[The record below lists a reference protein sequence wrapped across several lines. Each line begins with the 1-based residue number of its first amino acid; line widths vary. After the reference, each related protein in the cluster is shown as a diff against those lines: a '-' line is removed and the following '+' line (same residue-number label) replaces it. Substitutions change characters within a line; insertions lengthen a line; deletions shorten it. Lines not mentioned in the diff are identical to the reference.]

1 MVNKEALILPLA
13 ILFLLL
19 ITPCSICQLYYP
31 LAPPFNEFQYL
42 CHSRGTGYYS
52 YSYDIYRGMLK
63 GYCTSTKNI
72 GSLLDEAD
80 LTLFLNGVFSSPFNG
95 FIKSLRIRYTFKGK
109 LYVKSICLP
118 NTFSAMAEVGLYV
131 DFTNLRVTLTSKTL
145 TLYYSGED
153 EYIFY
158 DVGKRV
164 FKDVNLKVSKGDL
177 VAFSVILSIRS
188 ISTGALEDYAY
199 SLADFM
205 SGDYGLLI
213 SLSIEYL
220 EDSYIIGSI
229 NASKAYVS
237 DNILIDGYL
246 VNSNGNGIAQ
256 STIKLYIDDNYI
268 SSTYTDSNGHFTFS
282 YTIPIDIASG
292 ERKFK
297 VLFEGNNYYSSS
309 AKEFTVIIP
318 SFSLSASKYSLRIP
332 VGSIRYID
340 LYIND
345 LYGYDLPVE
354 INVAAP
360 PDWLDYGLLGN
371 NPSDPPFQLYLYFI
385 ARDVGEA
392 EIEISANGPDGQAKR
407 IILHIEGFMEPTYTI
422 SVTPEINEVFQS
434 SSIQYSVVITPING
448 YEGNINL
455 YLEHGGLICSSF
467 FSTNPVMISYYE
479 KTVTLTITV
488 NSSSNVGLYD
498 LIVKGVDN
506 NGLTIYSNPFK
517 LNVKRAPYFKVFV
530 QPNFTSIFNDEWA
543 LFHVNV
549 TGYNNFNGMVNLE
562 VLSTEKYFK
571 YNFSKNPIFISPS
584 TPTDVVKLNVS
595 LITDVNGLFHL
606 TLHAYSDTYEDFY
619 SFTIEVKCRPLIKLH
634 YINWVYGSWHYENKF
649 LPYEAMGIIVKY
661 DPLKNCSLILP
672 QRVFGEFNSSKI
684 DFTTDNNG
692 SRSFIVFLNGLNC
705 PIGLYEILLLDDS
718 NNIIGKSHFHVDGL
732 KLSYSTYNDYS
743 HNDINFYLH
752 WNVDNTPL
760 RFRNRTLEA
769 VLNSSIG
776 VFRGYFID
784 DYGVIKVKVP
794 PLKFSEDL
802 NYSIYYANS
811 SFKVKSTNS
820 TFLFTIIPF
829 KNILCDLYSFVSK
842 DFNFNLK
849 MRFYYSSGDP
859 AKVEILTLIYY
870 GNVVNTIRSTSDD
883 YGFSSITFNT
893 SFSRNITI
901 KLMFRDVNTA
911 FVSRIG
917 DSCNLV
923 WNEIIGVLCNV
934 NFYDNYVEFALISS
948 SKFMDLSCI
957 LYVTF
962 YDNFDNVYYSYSM
975 PVSLIHGSISYIPF
989 PLSKATSKIYF
1000 SIFSHGNKL
1009 FEGYWVRGEFSWKML

>member
-1 MVNKEALILPLA
+1 MVNKEALILPLVM
-13 ILFLLL
+13 ILLLL

-31 LAPPFNEFQYL
+31 LAPPFNEFQYS

-63 GYCTSTKNI
+63 GYCISIKNI

-80 LTLFLNGVFSSPFNG
+80 LTLFLNGFFSSPFNG

-131 DFTNLRVTLTSKTL
+131 DFTNLRVTLASKTL

-177 VAFSVILSIRS
+177 MAFSVILSIRS

-213 SLSIEYL
+213 SISIEYL

-229 NASKAYVS
+229 SASKAYVG
-237 DNILIDGYL
+237 DNILIDGFL

-282 YTIPIDIASG
+282 YSIPIGISSG

-318 SFSLSASKYSLRIP
+318 SFSLSASQYGLRIP

-371 NPSDPPFQLYLYFI
+371 NPLDPPFQLYLYFI

-392 EIEISANGPDGQAKR
+392 GIEISASGPDGQANR
-407 IILHIEGFMEPTYTI
+407 IMLYIEGYMEPTYMI
-422 SVTPEINEVFQS
+422 SVTPEINEVFQD
-434 SSIQYSVVITPING
+434 SSIQYSVIITPING

-455 YLEHGGLICSSF
+455 YLEHGGLICSSS
-467 FSTNPVMISYYE
+467 FSTNPVIISYYE
-479 KTVTLTITV
+479 KIVTLTITV

-530 QPNFTSIFNDEWA
+530 QPNFTSIFNDGWA

-562 VLSTEKYFK
+562 VLSNEKYFK
-571 YNFSKNPIFISPS
+571 YNFSKNPIFISPLA
-584 TPTDVVKLNVS
+584 PTDVVKLNVS
-595 LITDVNGLFHL
+595 LIIDVNGLFNF

-619 SFTIEVKCRPLIKLH
+619 PFTIEVKCRPLIKLH

-684 DFTTDNNG
+684 DFITDNNG

-752 WNVDNTPL
+752 WNVDNAPL
-760 RFRNRTLEA
+760 RFRNRTLEV

-776 VFRGYFID
+776 VFRGCFID
-784 DYGVIKVKVP
+784 DYGIIKVKVP
-794 PLKFSEDL
+794 PLKFNEDL

-820 TFLFTIIPF
+820 TFLSTIIPF

-849 MRFYYSSGDP
+849 MRFYYSSGGP

-870 GNVVNTIRSTSDD
+870 GNVVNTISSTSDD

-893 SFSRNITI
+893 SFSRNITV
-901 KLMFRDVNTA
+901 KLMFRDVNTT
-911 FVSRIG
+911 FVSRID

-957 LYVTF
+957 FYVTF
-962 YDNFDNVYYSYSM
+962 YDNFDNIYYSYSM

-989 PLSKATSKIYF
+989 PLSKATSKIHF
-1000 SIFSHGNKL
+1000 NILSHGNKL
-1009 FEGYWVRGEFSWKML
+1009 FEGHWVRGEFSWKMW